1 MPKLTKRTV
10 EALQAKEMDFLVFD
24 DEVMG
29 FGVRVLPT
37 GKKTYLVQ
45 YRSGGRTR
53 RVKIGRHGT
62 LTAEQAR
69 ARAKELL
76 GAVAGGDN
84 PASDIASNRNA
95 PTVATVCDRFYR
107 DHALLRLKPTT
118 QREYRRSI
126 ELFIKPAIG
135 PFKIGNVT
143 RADISQLHHK
153 LRDRPYQANRTLG
166 VLSKMFNT
174 VEIWGLRPDGS
185 NPCRHVPKYK
195 EHRRETFL
203 NHAEIGRLGAVLT
216 NARNTGTESSYA
228 VAAFQLLILT
238 GCRLGEIQTLKWSYI
253 HSGYLNLPDSKTG
266 PRRIA
271 LSTEAQ
277 LVLNS
282 LERLPGNDY
291 VIAGEVEGAHLT
303 DLQRP
308 WRRIRQEA
316 GLEHVR
322 IHDLRHTYASNAIM
336 EGQSIAM
343 VARLL
348 GHTQLQTTMR
358 YIHLADG
365 PVRDAVAQIAD
376 AIGKSLKFSPPEKPL
391 PPVLVGNVVRFP
403 GARKTPGSVAR

>member
-10 EALQAKEMDFLVFD
+10 EALQAKETDFIVFD

-29 FGVRVLPT
+29 FGVRILRS
-37 GKKTYLVQ
+37 GKKTYLAQ

-84 PASDIASNRNA
+84 PAGDIASHRNA

-126 ELFIKPAIG
+126 EFFIKPAIG
-135 PFKIGNVT
+135 PIKIGDVT

-166 VLSKMFNT
+166 RSFQDVQHGGDLGPKT
-174 VEIWGLRPDGS
+174 GRL

-195 EHRRETFL
+195 EHKRETFL
-203 NHAEIGRLGAVLT
+203 NNAEISRLGAVLT
-216 NARNTGTESSYA
+216 TALNTGTESQYV

-238 GCRLGEIQTLKWSYI
+238 GCRLGEVQTLKWSYV

-271 LSTEAQ
+271 VSAEVQ
-277 LVLNS
+277 KVLNS
-282 LERLPGNDY
+282 LDRISGNDY

-308 WRRIRQEA
+308 WRRIREQA
-316 GLEHVR
+316 GLVHVR

-336 EGQSIAM
+336 QGQPIAM

-365 PVRDAVAQIAD
+365 PVRDAVAQVAD
-376 AIGKSLKFSPPEKPL
+376 AIGKSLNLAPPEKL
-391 PPVLVGNVVRFP
+391 VPPMPAGNVVRFP
-403 GARKTPGSVAR
+403 GVHKENSHLAR